1 MFDIDQFRQEFKQFS
16 DTEKWPD
23 DCLYFWGDLADAQ
36 VCDCGSTAQKKV
48 FLLTAHFLECADKS
62 GFFNAAGTSNNSS
75 SNSGGIAQKTVGPIT
90 ISYDTGAN
98 RASEYSDAGMLNSTR
113 WGRIY
118 LQLTQHTHIGAL
130 IV

>member
-16 DTEKWPD
+16 DTAKWSD

-36 VCDCGSTAQKKV
+36 ICDCGSTAQKEV

-62 GFFNAAGTSNNSS
+62 GFFNTDGS
-75 SNSGGIAQKTVGPIT
+75 SNTSSTSGVAQKTVGPIT
-90 ISYDTGAN
+90 ISYDTGST

-113 WGRIY
+113 WGRI
-118 LQLTQHTHIGAL
+118 LMQLRANTHVGAI